1 MEKRRSVNFFIFNP
15 IIIMVLGGMVFSS
28 LVNIFSGHKTP
39 TPSPTPTPVIAS
51 PTSTPTSEP
60 TPEVK
65 GEQSEEFLVTK
76 IIDGDTIEIEGGKK
90 VRYIGMDTPET
101 VNPQKPVQCFGHE
114 AAEKNKEWVLGKKIR
129 MEKDI
134 SETDRYGRLLRYVW
148 VGEFFVNEQLVRQ
161 GYAQVST
168 YPPDVKYQDLFL
180 AAQKEARENNR
191 GLWQGCS
198 YFGEPQATST
208 PKPQPTQKPIPTS
221 TSVLPTNPP
230 LSTSNSGGYNCS
242 ANTYNCDDFQYQ
254 EDAQYVFQACGGPA
268 SDIHRLDGDKDGIVC
283 ETLPKRG
290 GSSVQPT
297 TPQTQNIQP
306 PPSSSG
312 GGYSCNCSKTCKQ
325 ISSCDEAYFQLKNCG
340 CSVRDGDGDGVP
352 CEDLCH

>member
-1 MEKRRSVNFFIFNP
+1 
-15 IIIMVLGGMVFSS
+15 LGGIVLSS
-28 LVNIFSGHKTP
+28 LANIFRGHKTP
-39 TPSPTPTPVIAS
+39 TPSSTPTPVITS
-51 PTSTPTSEP
+51 LISTPTSEP

-65 GEQSEEFLVTK
+65 GEQTEEFLVTK
-76 IIDGDTIEIEGGKK
+76 IVDGDTIEVEGGKK

-101 VNPQKPVQCFGHE
+101 VNPQKSVQCFGHE
-114 AAEKNKEWVLGKKIR
+114 AAEINKEWVLGKKIR

-148 VGEFFVNEQLVRQ
+148 VDEFFVNEQLVRQ

-180 AAQKEARENNR
+180 TAQKEARENNR

-198 YFGEPQATST
+198 YFGETQATLT
-208 PKPQPTQKPIPTS
+208 PKPQPTKKALPAS
-221 TSVLPTNPP
+221 TS
-230 LSTSNSGGYNCS
+230 GDYNCS
-242 ANTYNCDDFQYQ
+242 ANTYNCSDFQYQ
-254 EDAQYVFQACGGPA
+254 EDAQYVFQVCGGPA
-268 SDIHRLDGDKDGIVC
+268 SDIHYLDGDKDGIVC
-283 ETLPKRG
+283 ETLPKRD
-290 GSSVQPT
+290 GSPIQPT
-297 TPQTQNIQP
+297 SPPQTQNIQP
-306 PPSSSG
+306 PPSSSAG
-312 GGYSCNCSKTCKQ
+312 SYSCDCSKTCKQ